1 MSVKTE
7 QIRSEKNGVS
17 MAVTPKG
24 LTKPIY
30 LSPAQFEALVAD
42 LPALQAQYATIPQSE
57 RDAINTRA
65 ALPTDDRKAARI
77 AAGLATAEKKLA
89 DAGNQ
94 LEKDIAEAELKLFKM
109 KNGLS

>member
-1 MSVKTE
+1 MKTE
-7 QIRSEKNGVS
+7 NIRSEKNGVS

-42 LPALQAQYATIPQSE
+42 LPNLTAQYATVPQAE
-57 RDAINTRA
+57 KDAINARA
-65 ALPTDDRKAARI
+65 SLDTGERKNARVQ
-77 AAGLATAEKKLA
+77 AGLTAAEEKLA
-89 DAGNQ
+89 KAGNQ

-109 KNGLS
+109 KNGIS